1 MSAWF
6 TKQTE
11 ADFQKERDEV
21 LNATAEDIRRTADLV
36 EAALAQ
42 NNLCVIG
49 SEAAIQKEKE
59 LFGAIGRL

>member
-1 MSAWF
+1 M
-6 TKQTE
+6 
-11 ADFQKERDEV
+11 
-21 LNATAEDIRRTADLV
+21 LNATAEDICRTADLV